1 MSLSINH
8 PSGKVTSTTSLS
20 FEVQGGTPTAPRNIN
35 LSASSVIMP
44 NVQQPVGQSGAI
56 FFDASSKRMKYYDGT
71 QWIPWIPSSDITNP
85 IMQDLT
91 DIRNRLNTKVDS
103 VIFNS
108 SAIPSASISDTT
120 LYITFPTGSNSGG
133 GANGLFTSLPPGSI
147 SHYSL
152 ISGQTPASI
161 REQMGGTS
169 GSQAGR
175 DGTQAKP
182 FITNTGWCYAD
193 GNYWLWKGS
202 DGDVIQRVPNLNQNA
217 YLKAM
222 STSGITKTDSPIP
235 SSGSVGNTV
244 LTVGQLPPHSFNV
257 TGSTNFTGGHTHG
270 MQSLWSAR
278 MSIDDVRVGVFRAG
292 HSGYDGGVT
301 TVAGDHSHSVSGS
314 TNTLGSGQGHN
325 HTLDDVDVN
334 HFNVAVLYNIA
345 QPSLALNQDAGDK
358 RYVLKAGDV
367 MTGTLTIAS
376 SAIIRGNDNNLAL
389 WFRDSN
395 NSERAIVY
403 HNNSNNSINF
413 RSNGGTEVQIN
424 NAGELTATSLKAATV
439 TSTGNVNGVNAV
451 LTGNTRTGTL
461 TVTGTATAS
470 ALNVSGTTNVGGAL
484 NVSGSA
490 TTGTLNVNG
499 QITATGDIWA
509 FSDKNLKENIRPIQN
524 ASDILSQITGIFG
537 NMINDP
543 EKIEKSMVIAQEV
556 QKVFPQAVSTDE
568 NGFLKVNYIA
578 LIPLLIAGFNEQN
591 NKGSK

>member
-8 PSGKVTSTTSLS
+8 PIGKVTSTTALS

-56 FFDASSKRMKYYDGT
+56 FFDASTKRMKYFDGT
-71 QWIPWIPSSDITNP
+71 QWIPWVPSSEITNP
-85 IMQDLT
+85 IEQDLT

-108 SAIPSASISDTT
+108 SAIPTASISGTT

-133 GANGLFTSLPPGSI
+133 GSNGLFTSLPPGAI

-152 ISGQTPASI
+152 ISGQTPASV
-161 REQMGGTS
+161 REQMGGTTN
-169 GSQAGR
+169 SQAGR

-182 FITNTGWCYAD
+182 YITNTGWCFAD
-193 GNYWLWKGS
+193 GNYWLWKGA

-222 STSGITKTDSPIP
+222 STSGITKTDSAIA

-244 LTVGQLPPHSFNV
+244 LSVGQLPPLSFNV
-257 TGSTNFTGGHTHG
+257 TGTTNFTGAHTHTLRFRRG
-270 MQSLWSAR
+270 VASPEGQADWWAWGESGNSTSA
-278 MSIDDVRVGVFRAG
+278 
-292 HSGYDGGVT
+292 T
-301 TVAGDHSHSVSGS
+301 TTSDGDHSHTVTGT

-325 HTLDDVDVN
+325 HTLDNVDVN

-345 QPSLALNQDAGDK
+345 QPSLALNQSAGDA

-367 MTGTLTIAS
+367 MTGTLTIQS
-376 SAIIRGNDNNLAL
+376 SAIVRGNDTNLTF
-389 WFRDSN
+389 WFRDSSN
-395 NSERAIVY
+395 NERAVIY
-403 HNNSNNSINF
+403 HNSNTIRF
-413 RSNGGTEVQIN
+413 RANGGTEVAIN
-424 NAGELTATSLKAATV
+424 NSGNLTASSLNAGTITSSGNINAANSV
-439 TSTGNVNGVNAV
+439 VSGNA
-451 LTGNTRTGTL
+451 RSSTL
-461 TVTGTATAS
+461 TVTGTATAGAMNVS
-470 ALNVSGTTNVGGAL
+470 GSLNVSGG
-484 NVSGSA
+484 A

-543 EKIEKSMVIAQEV
+543 DKIEKSMVIAQEV